1 MADPQPV
8 LSQEFINWL
17 NGRLNFTRVKEA
29 AYTGLVRTDD
39 PIQANTSIVGSSTN
53 SINSAPNQ
61 QGSVFSDEVKMN
73 GNFTLVTPNYL
84 HSTSSVPTSN
94 DNLKNEIKTAIDE
107 KEVMTN
113 IMPKWK
119 QYHIIEAYRR
129 MLMSLRQTRAETLKH
144 QQANEANLRT
154 SDVPDMTRIAANQ
167 KIDKGPV
174 TA

>member
-1 MADPQPV
+1 MAKSKPV
-8 LSQEFINWL
+8 ISKEFTDWL
-17 NGRLNFTRVKEA
+17 NGRLTFTRIKEA
-29 AYTGLVRTDD
+29 AYTGLVRSDD
-39 PIQANTSIVGSSTN
+39 PIKANTAIVGSSTN
-53 SINSAPNQ
+53 GINNAPNQ

-73 GNFTLVTPNYL
+73 GNFAIVTPNYL
-84 HSTSSVPTSN
+84 HSTSSVPVAN
-94 DNLKNEIKTAIDE
+94 NELKNEIKKAIDE

-129 MLMSLRQTRAETLKH
+129 TLMSLRQTRAETLKH